1 MTSLRPLLGGLAL
14 LAAMGPLS
22 AQVVRDP
29 TLPPGMGQGSG
40 AAARGAGSHWPLI
53 IIDGKPHL
61 VAGTRL
67 YAEGQQ
73 LGKARIERI
82 TETEVWLREGGQ
94 LRKVSNFSAVR
105 RRTVTETDAP
115 PCPPKAGTASA
126 PASQAAGAA
135 CDRGRP

>member
-1 MTSLRPLLGGLAL
+1 MTALRQWLGGLVL
-14 LAAMGPLS
+14 LAVVGPLS

-40 AAARGAGSHWPLI
+40 SAPRGTGSHWPVI

-73 LGKARIERI
+73 LGTARIERI

-115 PCPPKAGTASA
+115 PCPPGAASA
-126 PASQAAGAA
+126 PVSQASGAA